1 MKFSTK
7 PALALFLVLF
17 SFQCINAQID
27 ANSLFAL
34 PRATN
39 TEILSITAPN
49 PGSLVYNTD
58 DNGIYK
64 FNGTN
69 WSAIDDTAKLK
80 SVILNRNGGYNIPNS
95 TNTYYNFPINNGH
108 VQYIDN
114 DIFQVVSN
122 GTIRILKTGIYMISA
137 ELSTSNMPAGNTKY
151 IIAAFRNNNL
161 IAYLNRGSV
170 SLTNQ
175 DWWGSTGVVMY
186 NLNANDLISLRYVL
200 NAGQTLHG
208 RLMNIGITKMN

>member
-1 MKFSTK
+1 MKFSTE
-7 PALALFLVLF
+7 PLIALFLVLF
-17 SFQCINAQID
+17 SFQYISAQID

-39 TEILSITAPN
+39 TEMLGITAPN
-49 PGSLVYNTD
+49 TGSLLYNTD
-58 DNGIYK
+58 DNSIYK

-80 SVILNRNGGYNIPNS
+80 SIILNRDGGYSLPNA
-95 TNTYYNFPINNGH
+95 TNTYYNFPINNSH

-114 DIFQVVSN
+114 DVFQVVSN
-122 GTIRILKTGIYMISA
+122 GTIRVLKTGIYMISA
-137 ELSTSNMPAGNTKY
+137 ELSTSNMPVGNTKY

-186 NLNANDLISLRYVL
+186 NLNANDQISLRYVL
-200 NAGQTLHG
+200 NAGGTLNG
-208 RLMNIGITKMN
+208 RLINIGITKMN